1 MEQEPQVTKSSAK
14 ENAPLGVRFLLCLAE
29 LSKNLV
35 RVLMR
40 AKLVLEREIM
50 AQKEQQSQKN
60 TKKAPAKSLKEKRAD
75 KQAKAADKK

>member
-1 MEQEPQVTKSSAK
+1 VSIASIT
-14 ENAPLGVRFLLCLAE
+14 
-29 LSKNLV
+29 SKRLKVV
-35 RVLMR
+35 RVLTR
-40 AKLVLEREIM
+40 AKVVLEREIM

>member
-1 MEQEPQVTKSSAK
+1 MASAPIAGGEVT
-14 ENAPLGVRFLLCLAE
+14 VLL
-29 LSKNLV
+29 
-35 RVLMR
+35 R
-40 AKLVLEREIM
+40 ARLVLEREIM

>member
-1 MEQEPQVTKSSAK
+1 MPYREYRSRSS
-14 ENAPLGVRFLLCLAE
+14 
-29 LSKNLV
+29 NLV
-35 RVLMR
+35 RVLIR
-40 AKLVLEREIM
+40 AKSVLEREIM

>member
-1 MEQEPQVTKSSAK
+1 MSIASIAFILKMV
-14 ENAPLGVRFLLCLAE
+14 
-29 LSKNLV
+29 V
-35 RVLMR
+35 RVLTG
-40 AKLVLEREIM
+40 AKAVLEREIM

>member
-1 MEQEPQVTKSSAK
+1 MSIASIAAK
-14 ENAPLGVRFLLCLAE
+14 RLTV
-29 LSKNLV
+29 V
-35 RVLMR
+35 RVLTR
-40 AKLVLEREIM
+40 AKVVLEREIM

>member
-1 MEQEPQVTKSSAK
+1 VSIASIAAIQPKV
-14 ENAPLGVRFLLCLAE
+14 
-29 LSKNLV
+29 V
-35 RVLMR
+35 RVLTR

-75 KQAKAADKK
+75 KQAKAADKR

>member
-1 MEQEPQVTKSSAK
+1 VSIASITPIQAK
-14 ENAPLGVRFLLCLAE
+14 V
-29 LSKNLV
+29 V
-35 RVLMR
+35 RVLTR
-40 AKLVLEREIM
+40 AKLVLERDIM

>member
-1 MEQEPQVTKSSAK
+1 MSIASI
-14 ENAPLGVRFLLCLAE
+14 APKRLTV
-29 LSKNLV
+29 V
-35 RVLMR
+35 RVLTR
-40 AKLVLEREIM
+40 AKVVLEREIM

>member
-1 MEQEPQVTKSSAK
+1 MS
-14 ENAPLGVRFLLCLAE
+14 
-29 LSKNLV
+29 NLV
-35 RVLMR
+35 RVLIR